1 MLVKKELKTK
11 NQQTNNKNRKENFLI
26 IMKKKITK
34 IKVTFVE

>member
-1 MLVKKELKTK
+1 MLIEKELKTK
-11 NQQTNNKNRKENFLI
+11 NQQTNNKNRKENFLR